1 MFHTAVQDV
10 PEYIVVNHVFF
21 IFSDWLLIFALE
33 SMPAE
38 KISVKDLLTLLLLW
52 NNMHEFK
59 TKDA

>member
-21 IFSDWLLIFALE
+21 ICSDWLLIFALE
-33 SMPAE
+33 SMPDE

>member
-10 PEYIVVNHVFF
+10 PEYIVVNRVFF
-21 IFSDWLLIFALE
+21 ICSDWLLIFALE
-33 SMPAE
+33 SMPDE
-38 KISVKDLLTLLLLW
+38 KISVDLLTLLLLW